1 MKIINGFIV
10 VFFLFILS
18 CSNISF
24 VYDKDNNLTNPL
36 YNKTN
41 FVFLGSEI
49 SSMYRLAPKYFGSTK
64 NPEHTLFISV
74 VEDKTKKSV
83 QKNQAISQVDYEII
97 VSYKLENNLKK
108 CTVIEKVAYSNFS
121 HNPKS
126 SGYNF
131 GSDESLSKMYEL
143 ASIEIFEE
151 MVDFLS
157 NYNLD
162 SCQSEN

>member
-24 VYDKDNNLTNPL
+24 VYDENNNLTNPL

-41 FVFLGSEI
+41 SVFAGSEI
-49 SSMYRLAPKYFGSTK
+49 SSMYRLAPKYLGSTK
-64 NPEHTLFISV
+64 SPEYTLFISV
-74 VEDKTKKSV
+74 VENKTKKSV
-83 QKNQAISQVDYEII
+83 QKNQAVSQVDYEIV

-108 CTVIEKVAYSNFS
+108 CTTIQKVAYSNFS

-143 ASIEIFEE
+143 ASIKIFEE

>member
-74 VEDKTKKSV
+74 VEDKTK
-83 QKNQAISQVDYEII
+83 NR
-97 VSYKLENNLKK
+97 YKRTRLYRKLIMK
-108 CTVIEKVAYSNFS
+108 
-121 HNPKS
+121 
-126 SGYNF
+126 
-131 GSDESLSKMYEL
+131 L
-143 ASIEIFEE
+143 
-151 MVDFLS
+151 
-157 NYNLD
+157 
-162 SCQSEN
+162 